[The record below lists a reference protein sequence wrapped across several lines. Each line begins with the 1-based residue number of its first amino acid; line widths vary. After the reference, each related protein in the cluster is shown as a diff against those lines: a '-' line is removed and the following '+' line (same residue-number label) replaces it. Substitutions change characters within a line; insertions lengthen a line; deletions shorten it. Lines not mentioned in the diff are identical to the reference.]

1 MSTIQLLHGTDHII
15 EVPDINI
22 GNPHNDYGRGFYCTR
37 VEEMAREWACK
48 KNTDGFV
55 NVYDFDGDGLK
66 VLNLL
71 SGNHTVLNWI
81 ALLLQFRTFK
91 LDSEVAVDARD
102 YIIEHYSVDL
112 SGYDIVV
119 GYRAD
124 DSYFQY
130 AESFVSNT
138 LPLRSLNKALR
149 LGKLGEQTVVI
160 SQRGFERLKFVDAYS
175 VDKNVY
181 YPKFLDRDTKARDTY
196 RKEIKKT
203 KSYRDDI
210 FVLDI
215 LREEMSNDDPRI
227 QRVMQRIVF
236 PHSSITLLMT
246 ARSSRIGLPCFLS
259 TQAMPSNLSAAI
271 LPMLQVCP
279 VLNLPVRLS

>member
-55 NVYDFDGDGLK
+55 NVYDFDEDGLK

-91 LDSEVAVDARD
+91 LDSEVAVDARE

-196 RKEIKKT
+196 RKKT

-227 QRVMQRIVF
+227 QR
-236 PHSSITLLMT
+236 
-246 ARSSRIGLPCFLS
+246 
-259 TQAMPSNLSAAI
+259 I
-271 LPMLQVCP
+271 LFE
-279 VLNLPVRLS
+279 